1 VQGDTAD
8 RILEAAHALLADR
21 GYSAFSY
28 ADIAEMVKIRKPSIH
43 HHFPTKEIL
52 VTTVLKRHRNKLN
65 AALSDLTQHVDSPLK
80 RLEAYVLYWEKCI
93 RDKTEPI
100 CIAALLGAELPSL
113 PEEVKLEVKRYF
125 RELKVWVQET
135 MEEGLSKGI
144 IRLEQPAS
152 TEAET
157 FIALIN
163 GAMVSARTYGTS
175 KVYKLVMQ
183 GSLRRLAANSKI

>member
-8 RILEAAHALLADR
+8 RILESAHALIADR

-52 VTTVLKRHRNKLN
+52 VCAVLKQHRYKLGT
-65 AALSDLTQHVDSPLK
+65 ALSTLTQRVDSPLK
-80 RLEAYVLYWEKCI
+80 RLDAYVLHWEKCI

-135 MEEGLSKGI
+135 MEEGRSKGI
-144 IRLEQPAS
+144 IRLEQSAS
-152 TEAET
+152 AEAET
-157 FIALIN
+157 FIALMH
-163 GAMVSARTYGTS
+163 GAMISARTYGTS
-175 KVYKLVMQ
+175 KVYTLVMQ
-183 GSLRRLAANSKI
+183 GALRRLAAQP

>member
-1 VQGDTAD
+1 VQGDTAE
-8 RILEAAHALLADR
+8 RILESAHALLADR

-52 VTTVLKRHRNKLN
+52 VTAVLKKHRNKLG
-65 AALSDLTQHVDSPLK
+65 AALTDLTQRVDSPLK
-80 RLEAYVLYWEKCI
+80 RLEAFVLHWEKCI

-135 MEEGLSKGI
+135 MEEGHSKGI
-144 IRLEQPAS
+144 IRLEQSAS
-152 TEAET
+152 TEADT

-175 KVYKLVMQ
+175 KVYTSIMQ
-183 GSLRRLAANSKI
+183 GALRKLAAPL

>member
-1 VQGDTAD
+1 VQGATSE
-8 RILEAAHALLADR
+8 RILESAHALLADR

-52 VTTVLKRHRNKLN
+52 VTAVLKKHRNKLG
-65 AALSDLTQHVDSPLK
+65 AALTDLTQRVDSPLK
-80 RLEAYVLYWEKCI
+80 RLEAFVLHWEKCI

-135 MEEGLSKGI
+135 MEEGHSKGI
-144 IRLEQPAS
+144 IRLEQSAS
-152 TEAET
+152 TEADT

-175 KVYKLVMQ
+175 KVYTSIMQ
-183 GSLRRLAANSKI
+183 GALRKLAAPL

>member
-8 RILEAAHALLADR
+8 RILESAHALLADR

-52 VTTVLKRHRNKLN
+52 VTTVLKRHRDKLGT
-65 AALSDLTQHVDSPLK
+65 ALSTLTQRVDNPLK
-80 RLEAYVLYWEKCI
+80 RLDAYVLHWEKCI
-93 RDKTEPI
+93 RDRTEPI

-125 RELKVWVQET
+125 RDLRAWVKET
-135 MEEGLSKGI
+135 LEDGHSKGI
-144 IRLEQPAS
+144 IRLEQSAS
-152 TEAET
+152 AEAET
-157 FIALIN
+157 FIALMH
-163 GAMVSARTYGTS
+163 GAMISARTYGTS
-175 KVYKLVMQ
+175 KVYTVVMQ
-183 GSLRRLAANSKI
+183 GALSRLAAQP

>member
-1 VQGDTAD
+1 MQGETAD

-52 VTTVLKRHRNKLN
+52 VTTVLKRHRNKLG
-65 AALSDLTQHVDSPLK
+65 AALSGLTQHVESPLK

-100 CIAALLGAELPSL
+100 CIAALLGAELPTL

-125 RELKVWVQET
+125 RELKMWIQKT
-135 MEEGLSKGI
+135 MEEGRAKGI
-144 IRLEQPAS
+144 IQLEQSAS
-152 TEAET
+152 TEADT

-163 GAMVSARTYGTS
+163 GAMISARTYGTS
-175 KVYKLVMQ
+175 KVYTSVMQ
-183 GSLRRLAANSKI
+183 GALRKLAA

>member
-1 VQGDTAD
+1 
-8 RILEAAHALLADR
+8 
-21 GYSAFSY
+21 
-28 ADIAEMVKIRKPSIH
+28 MVKIRKPSIH

-52 VTTVLKRHRNKLN
+52 VTAVLKKHRNKLG
-65 AALSDLTQHVDSPLK
+65 AALTDLTQRVDSPLK
-80 RLEAYVLYWEKCI
+80 RLEAFVLHWEKCI

-135 MEEGLSKGI
+135 MEEGHSKGI
-144 IRLEQPAS
+144 IRLEQSAS
-152 TEAET
+152 TEADT

-175 KVYKLVMQ
+175 KVYTSIMQ
-183 GSLRRLAANSKI
+183 GALRKLAAQL